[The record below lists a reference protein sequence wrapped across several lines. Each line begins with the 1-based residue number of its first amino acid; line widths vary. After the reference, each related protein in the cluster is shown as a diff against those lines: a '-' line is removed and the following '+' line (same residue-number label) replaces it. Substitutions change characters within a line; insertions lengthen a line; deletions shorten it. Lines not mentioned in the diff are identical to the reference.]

1 MPHAVDAFE
10 LQDQADDAEIARL
23 LNDENPGN
31 NDLNFDRD
39 LEVGEKA
46 DDAIDFEDISD
57 DDLAEDEDDVKPKV
71 ESSPADG
78 LINQLEP
85 TTEQDENHDDLFGF
99 EDDLFGDDND
109 DDQDARVG
117 VPQLDDQAQ
126 KVDSKPSL
134 PISHGGLALPSKS
147 NLALPGSY
155 TSLALPQMSD
165 DLIEDEQ
172 MTDMDIIEEQDDEED
187 DDWLRQKALFA
198 AMEQERVE
206 RSRRGGSY
214 EPPTAPETEME
225 VFYSIWPSY
234 DPEERPRFT
243 ELFPP
248 RRGIY
253 GWKTPV
259 KPPKPVQPT
268 KLSLDLQHDQ
278 EKSFRLL
285 GAATMGKQARGGAA
299 EQQGV
304 IRVEDTSAK
313 QKDTE
318 DVVDLDEIDPNER
331 VGGVSWHDLTVLCED
346 WDMESGASSPGHYS
360 LVDSGVDMGRDSR
373 SPPAAKRKIP
383 GFDLEEPTAKK
394 LKVAGFDLKAA
405 VAISHTYPSLD
416 EPERATAYIAKRVTL
431 DMNDPGLLL
440 DENAPATQPKR
451 LRHNPGDMRRET
463 RTAMARDMTKR
474 YNISND
480 EAYELLK
487 ENHQHKVR
495 STLGSMAVEHSLPAT
510 KLQFPFYRV
519 SLDDKQKRA
528 FHRPLFTG
536 ERPNKTITF
545 SKPKRLKRK
554 EMRGK
559 DVSALF
565 AKSEDL
571 SMADNSSALLLEYSE
586 EHPVMLSNFGMGN
599 RLINYYRR
607 KDAEDSSRP
616 KEEIGETQVLLPQDR
631 SPFANFGQVDPG
643 EIVPTIHNGLYR
655 APVFRHEG
663 KSNDFLV
670 ICNETH
676 KNGKKYF
683 MRNIE
688 NLYAVGQQFPSVE
701 VPGEHSRKVTDAAK
715 RRLRAISY
723 RVYKKSADPAIRGR
737 PLTNEVVKAHLP
749 GSDVAQNRGKMREF
763 MQYDKN
769 NQLWHLKAGDSVPD
783 SETLRGW
790 IKPEDIC
797 VLDSMQVGVQYL
809 KDLGLKKEDDDNE
822 EDDAKE
828 GTNVELKLAPWN
840 TTKNFLNACQGKA
853 MLQLHGEGDP
863 SGRGEAFSF
872 VKTSMKGGFRAQGE
886 SIEERLD
893 AKRLKENGGHSYNVA
908 KQQRAYDESIR
919 RIWRSQ
925 HESLSSRMENSEGEA
940 DVDDE
945 PEAGQSFRAGTPRSS
960 IGTSAYGNNRRDDES
975 ASQFSRNSMSQNNN
989 FMVIKRTVRDKYGHS
1004 EEQTETITN
1013 PRVIAA
1019 YKKRKLLAR
1028 SQAIDIMNTKATGDQ
1043 DFDALQKQLMQAEIE
1058 RLERNMG
1065 RRQARERAKG
1075 IGSAASPSAA
1085 ASPGGDGA
1093 DGGEAATPAPTG
1105 KGKGRSKKNT
1115 EGTARKCANCG
1126 QVGHIKTNKKLCPML
1141 NGTMKQEDMAVTGF
1155 GGGPGPGAA
1164 GAGPGGGTSSFGAMP
1179 A

>member
-1 MPHAVDAFE
+1 MPHAIDEFE
-10 LQDQADDAEIARL
+10 LQEQADDAEIARL
-23 LNDENPGN
+23 LNDENPSN
-31 NDLNFDRD
+31 NNLNFDRD

-57 DDLAEDEDDVKPKV
+57 DDLPEDETDVKPKI

-78 LINQLEP
+78 LVTQLDAA
-85 TTEQDENHDDLFGF
+85 TEQDENHDDLFGF

-109 DDQDARVG
+109 GDQDAKPDVSQ
-117 VPQLDDQAQ
+117 PSDQTHKNDFANPP
-126 KVDSKPSL
+126 PS
-134 PISHGGLALPSKS
+134 ISHSGLALPSKS
-147 NLALPGSY
+147 AVALPGAY

-172 MTDMDIIEEQDDEED
+172 MADAEVIEEEQDDEED
-187 DDWLRQKALFA
+187 EDWLRQKALFA

-253 GWKTPV
+253 GWKTPI

-285 GAATMGKQARGGAA
+285 GTATMGKHAREGGG
-299 EQQGV
+299 EQSGV
-304 IRVEDTSAK
+304 VRVEDTSAK
-313 QKDTE
+313 QEDTE
-318 DVVDLDEIDPNER
+318 DVIDLDEIDPNEQI
-331 VGGVSWHDLTVLCED
+331 GGVSWQDLTVLCED
-346 WDMESGASSPGHYS
+346 WDMASAASSPGHYS

-394 LKVAGFDLKAA
+394 LKIVGFDLKAA

-451 LRHNPGDMRRET
+451 LRHIPGDMRRET

-528 FHRPLFTG
+528 FHRPVFSS
-536 ERPNKTITF
+536 ERPNRTITF
-545 SKPKRLKRK
+545 SKPKKFKRK

-559 DVSALF
+559 DVATLF

-643 EIVPTIHNGLYR
+643 EMVPTIHNGLYR

-663 KSNDFLV
+663 KSTDFLV

-676 KNGKKYF
+676 KNGKKYY

-723 RVYKKSADPAIRGR
+723 P
-737 PLTNEVVKAHLP
+737 HLP

-809 KDLGLKKEDDDNE
+809 KDLGLKKEDDENE

-872 VKTSMKGGFRAQGE
+872 IKTSMKGGFRAQGE

-925 HESLSSRMENSEGEA
+925 HESLSSHMENSEGEA

-945 PEAGQSFRAGTPRSS
+945 PEPAQSFRAGTPRSS
-960 IGTSAYGNNRRDDES
+960 MGTSVYGNNRRDDES
-975 ASQFSRNSMSQNNN
+975 ASQFSRNSMSQNNK
-989 FMVIKRTVRDKYGHS
+989 FMTIKRSVRDKYGNV

-1028 SQAIDIMNTKATGDQ
+1028 SQAIDIMNTKATGDE

-1075 IGSAASPSAA
+1075 EGA
-1085 ASPGGDGA
+1085 DGA
-1093 DGGEAATPAPTG
+1093 DAATPAPTG

-1164 GAGPGGGTSSFGAMP
+1164 GAGPGGETSSFGAL
-1179 A
+1179 